1 MSKPKEPRSVKTR
14 PVDPDSLLAAII
26 ERHRHLY
33 TDITMCLGVL
43 LVVVCMV
50 VGAHVLAD
58 WLNLS
63 I

>member
-1 MSKPKEPRSVKTR
+1 MSKLQEPRAIKTR
-14 PVDPDSLLAAII
+14 PVDPDSMLAAII

-33 TDITMCLGVL
+33 TDIAMCVGVL

-50 VGAHVLAD
+50 LGAHVLVD
-58 WLNLS
+58 WLQLS

>member
-1 MSKPKEPRSVKTR
+1 MSKLQEPRAIQTR
-14 PVDPDSLLAAII
+14 PVDPDSALAAII

-33 TDITMCLGVL
+33 TDIAMCMGVL

-50 VGAHVLAD
+50 VAAHVLAD
-58 WLNLS
+58 WLQLA